1 MPVTH
6 PAAAPRRRPPLPD
19 LAVSLAGALF
29 VLAGAAGLVPGPA
42 AVALAV
48 AGGCALAC
56 VRLAWLA
63 GAPPAPP
70 DPPTPPAATP
80 PAATPD
86 RKSVV

>member
-6 PAAAPRRRPPLPD
+6 PAAGTRSRPPLPD

-56 VRLAWLA
+56 VRLGHYMNLTA
-63 GAPPAPP
+63 GAVFLV
-70 DPPTPPAATP
+70 TGILM
-80 PAATPD
+80 
-86 RKSVV
+86 